1 MSRRKYDMDLN
12 KLTKAQLIEKIKT
25 DQETNAGKLKTLYEG
40 VRQKDEKILRLETD
54 LTTAKNN
61 EVAKLVKVEE
71 SVNKELQAKDLR
83 FAQLAKEYSHVNA
96 GLVGNVK
103 IVMGLN
109 DLNTK
114 QKEVLDD
121 ILKLYQS
128 IYIEEVKN
136 NG

>member
-1 MSRRKYDMDLN
+1 MDLN